1 MLVNFFTKS
10 SPYIKHQ
17 ITFIPSCSA
26 FSFILKGRKEFRFKK
41 KPPFQSL
48 TYLTTRVEGDTVSR
62 QPPFPADAPEALAR
76 LRGGEGR
83 DGRTVGAG
91 EGGEICDRGGWS
103 GVQMETGDEVAE
115 GHRRG
120 QRAGEEQWHNKS
132 LTHVKGVNKNLFG
145 FLQITVDQRSSFR
158 TVKVIFHLRN

>member
-1 MLVNFFTKS
+1 MVVFKNTNNCQSKKGINQVDPHLYKVLLPMLHKASDHFYTVSLYS
-10 SPYIKHQ
+10 S
-17 ITFIPSCSA
+17 SA
-26 FSFILKGRKEFRFKK
+26 FSFILKGRREFRFR

-76 LRGGEGR
+76 PGEGEGR

-91 EGGEICDRGGWS
+91 EGGGICNRGGWA

-115 GHRRG
+115 GHKEGSASGRG
-120 QRAGEEQWHNKS
+120 TMTQ
-132 LTHVKGVNKNLFG
+132 
-145 FLQITVDQRSSFR
+145 
-158 TVKVIFHLRN
+158 